1 MRCGRLH
8 SAGPAKGL
16 TIHRIDGTPP
26 GRISPS
32 PAFIRLFREIL
43 MVNFAR
49 LFNLHSGAVVAVTLG
64 FVSGAGLA
72 VATDVK
78 FDEFEQYET
87 AFMAACTGWSSPRTC
102 YCAMAD
108 MEKQIGFEEFARAT
122 MRTQGDVFNDQR
134 WDRTA
139 FRAVESCMSMASP
152 ATD

>member
-1 MRCGRLH
+1 
-8 SAGPAKGL
+8 
-16 TIHRIDGTPP
+16 
-26 GRISPS
+26 
-32 PAFIRLFREIL
+32 

-49 LFNLHSGAVVAVTLG
+49 LLNLHSGAVVAVTLG

-78 FDEFEQYET
+78 YDEFEQYET

-122 MRTQGDVFNDQR
+122 LRTQGDVFNDQH
-134 WDRTA
+134 WDRAA
-139 FRAVESCMSMASP
+139 FRAVETCVDGLAGHRRLRAGRTAPPRRP
-152 ATD
+152 ADAAILPRSGRRVSTFG